1 MFEQI
6 ITEIFTLHH
15 FLIMNLGIAIG
26 VVIGA
31 MPGLSL
37 TFAVTVVLTLTYGMD
52 SMSGMYLLLGTYCG
66 GMHGGS
72 ITAILINTPGTSNA
86 AATVFDGYPLA
97 QQGRAG
103 DALRAALLA
112 STIGGIFSALVLMF
126 MAPQVA
132 KVVLL
137 IGSPEYFALC
147 VFGMLAAISTAGK
160 NKIKGLI
167 SAMMGLL
174 LSTVGLDHVY
184 GSQRLMFGNYKLM
197 GGLKVSTCMLGA
209 YALTQVLIMA
219 KNVYKEHNDTEVK
232 HVEFVRSR
240 LGFRDMMKYWKTL
253 LRSSIIGTIIGAI
266 PGTGGATSAMF
277 CYNEARRA
285 SKNPENFG
293 KGEMEGVV
301 AAECGNNAVTGAT
314 LIPML
319 TLGIPGDSLTAIML
333 GALTMQGI
341 TPGSQLFSGENIWV
355 YAIMGGLLI
364 INIFM
369 LVQGLVFSRAF
380 ANISRVPMIIMVPC
394 IITVCCMGGFAIGN
408 TTFEVSLLI
417 AFGLVGY
424 LMRRFN
430 FPIPPL
436 TIGLVL
442 GNLFET
448 NLRRSLV
455 LSGGSASI
463 FFTRPACL
471 IILILSIAFAFMN
484 EIKAGIRMLKNHG
497 KASAAQGG
505 KN

>member
-1 MFEQI
+1 MIGQI
-6 ITEIFTLHH
+6 ITEAFTVHNV
-15 FLIMNLGIAIG
+15 LIMNLGIALGI
-26 VVIGA
+26 VIGA

-37 TFAVTVVLTLTYGMD
+37 TFAVTIVLTLTYGMD
-52 SMSGMYLLLGTYCG
+52 SLSGMYLLLGTYVG
-66 GMHGGS
+66 GMYGGS

-86 AATVFDGYPLA
+86 AATVFDGYPLT

-103 DALRAALLA
+103 DALRAALLS
-112 STIGGIFSALVLMF
+112 STIGGLFSAFVLMF
-126 MAPQVA
+126 LAPQVA
-132 KVVLL
+132 KVVLM

-160 NKIKGLI
+160 NKLKGLI
-167 SAMMGLL
+167 SAMLGLL
-174 LSTVGLDHVY
+174 LSTVGLDQIY
-184 GSQRLMFGNYKLM
+184 GSQRLMFGNYRLM

-209 YALTQVLIMA
+209 YALTQVLFMA
-219 KNVYKEHNDTEVK
+219 RDVYNQHRKGGIEKVPYIKSTLKLRE
-232 HVEFVRSR
+232 
-240 LGFRDMMKYWKTL
+240 LFRYWKTL
-253 LRSSIIGTIIGAI
+253 LRSSAIGTVIGAI

-285 SKNPENFG
+285 AKNPEEFG
-293 KGEMEGVV
+293 KGALEGVV

-341 TPGSQLFSGENIWV
+341 TPGSQLFSGESIWV

-369 LVQGLVFSRAF
+369 LLQGLLFSRGF
-380 ANISRVPMIIMVPC
+380 AQISRVPKAVMVPC
-394 IITVCCMGGFAIGN
+394 IIAVCCMGGFAIGN

-417 AFGLVGY
+417 AFGLIGY
-424 LMRRFN
+424 LMRRFS

-442 GNLFET
+442 GELFET

-455 LSGGSASI
+455 LSNGSASI
-463 FFTRPACL
+463 FFTRPLCVA
-471 IILILSIAFAFMN
+471 ILIFAFVFAFLN
-484 EIKAGIRMLKNHG
+484 EIKQFIAFVRNKKRSN
-497 KASAAQGG
+497 
-505 KN
+505 

>member
-6 ITEIFTLHH
+6 ITEIFTVHH

-66 GMHGGS
+66 GMYGGS

-219 KNVYKEHNDTEVK
+219 KNVYKEHNDTAVK
-232 HVEFVRSR
+232 HVEFVHSR

-417 AFGLVGY
+417 AFGIVGY

-471 IILILSIAFAFMN
+471 IILILSVAFAFMN
-484 EIKAGIRMLKNHG
+484 EIKAGIRMLKNRG

-505 KN
+505 TN

>member
-1 MFEQI
+1 MLGQV
-6 ITEIFTLHH
+6 ITEALTIHNV
-15 FLIMNLGIAIG
+15 LIMNLGIALGI
-26 VVIGA
+26 VIGA

-37 TFAVTVVLTLTYGMD
+37 TFAVTIVLTLTYGMD
-52 SMSGMYLLLGTYCG
+52 SLSGMYLLLGTYVG
-66 GMHGGS
+66 GMYGGS

-86 AATVFDGYPLA
+86 AATVFDGYPLT

-103 DALRAALLA
+103 DALRTALLS
-112 STIGGIFSALVLMF
+112 STIGGLFSAFVLMF
-126 MAPQVA
+126 LAPQVA
-132 KVVLL
+132 KIVLL

-160 NKIKGLI
+160 NKLKGLI
-167 SAMMGLL
+167 SAMLGLL
-174 LSTVGLDHVY
+174 LSTVGLDQIY
-184 GSQRLMFGNYKLM
+184 GSQRLMFGNYRLM

-209 YALTQVLIMA
+209 YALTQVLFMA
-219 KNVYKEHNDTEVK
+219 RDVYSQHKTGAAQKVPYVK
-232 HVEFVRSR
+232 STLR
-240 LGFRDMMKYWKTL
+240 LRDLFKYWKTL
-253 LRSSIIGTIIGAI
+253 LRSSLIGTMIGAI

-285 SKNPENFG
+285 SKNPEEFG
-293 KGEMEGVV
+293 HGALEGVV

-341 TPGSQLFSGENIWV
+341 TPGSQLFNGESIWV

-364 INIFM
+364 INLFM
-369 LVQGLVFSRAF
+369 LLQGLLFSKGF
-380 ANISRVPMIIMVPC
+380 AQISRVPKAVMVPC
-394 IITVCCMGGFAIGN
+394 IIAVCCMGGFAIGN

-417 AFGLVGY
+417 AFGLIGY

-442 GNLFET
+442 GELFET

-463 FFTRPACL
+463 FFTRPVCL
-471 IILILSIAFAFMN
+471 GILIFAFIFAFMN
-484 EIKAGIRMLKNHG
+484 EIKQFIAFLRG
-497 KASAAQGG
+497 KMGKKAQ
-505 KN
+505 

>member
-1 MFEQI
+1 MLGQI
-6 ITEIFTLHH
+6 ISEAFTLHNV
-15 FLIMNLGIAIG
+15 LMMNLGIALGII
-26 VVIGA
+26 IGA

-37 TFAVTVVLTLTYGMD
+37 TFAVTIVLTLTYGMD
-52 SMSGMYLLLGTYCG
+52 SLSGMYILLGTYVG
-66 GMHGGS
+66 GMYGGS

-86 AATVFDGYPLA
+86 AATVFDGYPLTR
-97 QQGRAG
+97 QGRAG
-103 DALRAALLA
+103 DALRTALWS

-126 MAPQVA
+126 LAPQVA

-160 NKIKGLI
+160 SKIKGLI
-167 SAMMGLL
+167 SAMLGLL
-174 LSTVGLDHVY
+174 LSTVGLDQIY
-184 GSQRLMFGNYKLM
+184 GSQRLMFGNYRLM

-209 YALTQVLIMA
+209 YALTQVLFMS
-219 KNVYKEHNDTEVK
+219 KEVYARHKQGGATDVPYVK
-232 HVEFVRSR
+232 STLR
-240 LGFRDMMKYWKTL
+240 LRDLLKYWKTL
-253 LRSSIIGTIIGAI
+253 LRSSLIGTLIGAV

-285 SKNPENFG
+285 SKNPEEFG
-293 KGEMEGVV
+293 KGALEGVV

-341 TPGSQLFSGENIWV
+341 TPGSHLFNGESIWV
-355 YAIMGGLLI
+355 YAIMGGLLL

-369 LVQGLVFSRAF
+369 VLQGLLFSRGF
-380 ANISRVPMIIMVPC
+380 AQISRVPKAVMVPC
-394 IITVCCMGGFAIGN
+394 IIAVCCMGGFAIGN

-417 AFGLVGY
+417 AFGLIGY

-442 GNLFET
+442 GELFET

-455 LSGGSASI
+455 LSGGSTSI
-463 FFTRPACL
+463 FFTRPICL
-471 IILILSIAFAFMN
+471 CILIFAFVFAFMN
-484 EIKAGIRMLKNHG
+484 EIKHFIAFLRK
-497 KASAAQGG
+497 KAARD
-505 KN
+505 

>member
-1 MFEQI
+1 MLGQI
-6 ITEIFTLHH
+6 IAEAFTIHNI
-15 FLIMNLGIAIG
+15 LIMNLGIALG
-26 VVIGA
+26 VIIGA

-37 TFAVTVVLTLTYGMD
+37 TFAVTIVLTLTYGMD
-52 SMSGMYLLLGTYCG
+52 SLSGMYLLLGTYVG
-66 GMHGGS
+66 GMYGGS

-97 QQGRAG
+97 QKGRAG
-103 DALRAALLA
+103 DALRAALIS
-112 STIGGIFSALVLMF
+112 STIGGIFSAFVLMF
-126 MAPQVA
+126 LAPQVA
-132 KVVLL
+132 KIVLM

-160 NKIKGLI
+160 NKLKGLI
-167 SAMMGLL
+167 SAMLGLL
-174 LSTVGLDHVY
+174 MSTVGLDQIY
-184 GSQRLMFGNYKLM
+184 GSQRLMFGNYRLM

-209 YALTQVLIMA
+209 YALTQVLFMA
-219 KNVYKEHNDTEVK
+219 KKVYSEHKSGVAQPVPYVK
-232 HVEFVRSR
+232 STLRI
-240 LGFRDMMKYWKTL
+240 RDLLKYWKTL
-253 LRSSIIGTIIGAI
+253 LRSSVIGTIIGAI

-285 SKNPENFG
+285 SKHPEEFG
-293 KGEMEGVV
+293 QGALEGVV

-341 TPGSQLFSGENIWV
+341 TPGSQLFNGENIWV
-355 YAIMGGLLI
+355 YAIMGGMLI
-364 INIFM
+364 INLFM
-369 LVQGLVFSRAF
+369 LLQGLLFSRGF
-380 ANISRVPMIIMVPC
+380 ANISRVPTVIMVPC
-394 IITVCCMGGFAIGN
+394 IIAVCCMGGFAIGN

-417 AFGLVGY
+417 AFGLIGY

-442 GNLFET
+442 GSLFET

-455 LSGGSASI
+455 LSDGSFAI
-463 FFTRPACL
+463 FFTRPGSL
-471 IILILSIAFAFMN
+471 IILIVAVLFAFLP
-484 EIKAGIRMLKNHG
+484 EIKQLIAWIRK
-497 KASAAQGG
+497 KSARRAS
-505 KN
+505 